1 MARSKSDVYRWQKDR
16 EQEMNTYRPCT
27 RGEELIDRKNKNHW
41 NYHSSI
47 ETSLCTRLSK
57 PTKVNTTKNVTQF
70 PGFPAKIISV
80 GERKIGVLM
89 RNQRLIF
96 CGSIQ
101 NGKELSQL
109 MNFIQ
114 QKMRLFIVSEVF
126 NYLLILLYLI
136 FLHVFFKVRW
146 SSLFNN
152 LSMDR
157 IIVLFKLTKTMK
169 FQLIG

>member
-1 MARSKSDVYRWQKDR
+1 MFNPYIVKTM
-16 EQEMNTYRPCT
+16 MNAMLS
-27 RGEELIDRKNKNHW
+27 RGFQNE
-41 NYHSSI
+41 
-47 ETSLCTRLSK
+47 
-57 PTKVNTTKNVTQF
+57 
-70 PGFPAKIISV
+70 GISV
-80 GERKIGVLM
+80 GERKVGVLM

-136 FLHVFFKVRW
+136 FFARFFFKVR
-146 SSLFNN
+146 
-152 LSMDR
+152 
-157 IIVLFKLTKTMK
+157 
-169 FQLIG
+169 